1 MHRLAAPYNI
11 ATHRRDVF
19 ARESRFSMLG
29 NAWKGLSQAITE
41 ETRDYLSIASMMTD
55 SEVEEKRKQDGVK
68 RTAVGLEQIYGSRV
82 VSVVERV
89 GNNHTA

>member
-1 MHRLAAPYNI
+1 VHRLAAPYNF

-29 NAWKGLSQAITE
+29 NTWEGLSQAITE

-55 SEVEEKRKQDGVK
+55 SEVEEKMKQDGVK
-68 RTAVGLEQIYGSRV
+68 RTAVGLEQIDGSRV
-82 VSVVERV
+82 VGVVKRV